1 MKVSQAAALC
11 LEYHKSN
18 SSSALKLWDKMPSNE
33 KLQGLEVIN
42 D

>member
-18 SSSALKLWDKMPSNE
+18 SRQNTIRAYEGKVPSN
-33 KLQGLEVIN
+33 KTLQGG
-42 D
+42 